1 MVGIEQGQN
10 GRRMRVLKKVSHDL
24 ATPHNFFPIVASPA
38 KGLVLLV
45 YGVVV
50 IGIRGV
56 LAVWVGVYGIVDLV

>member
-1 MVGIEQGQN
+1 
-10 GRRMRVLKKVSHDL
+10 MRVLKKVSHDL